1 MPCHC
6 SSPLLAVSRPHPNRR
21 SDRRTLPSHNCSV
34 TSPMN
39 NRRSHP
45 VKRVAAEQSNLS
57 CGSCR
62 AIIVVLRDDRKET
75 SLRRKRDC
83 LYFVILEKI
92 NLGKLFPAGRL
103 IAKRPK
109 CRRSSGPLG

>member
-1 MPCHC
+1 
-6 SSPLLAVSRPHPNRR
+6 
-21 SDRRTLPSHNCSV
+21 
-34 TSPMN
+34 MN

-57 CGSCR
+57 CESCR

-92 NLGKLFPAGRL
+92 NLGKLFPAD
-103 IAKRPK
+103 RPTGSRNPTRGCSRQDK
-109 CRRSSGPLG
+109 SETLGEEQVMT